1 MRVIMITIVRLL
13 MRKTRTIVI
22 IKELVTI
29 TLVPVIMMTYRRN
42 GIKTKSRQ
50 T

>member
-29 TLVPVIMMTYRRN
+29 TLVPVIMMTYR
-42 GIKTKSRQ
+42 
-50 T
+50 